1 MLNVKD
7 KYSLSDKAYHELA
20 QVTKELPRLHQLKCR
35 AKELNGKQTIN
46 PTPEEITGVQQSVQD
61 RVIARIRH
69 ALCDSTFRER
79 YQLYKRIRI
88 KLSGDGPR
96 AGRNL
101 HVLNFTF
108 TLIDEPQAASVMGNY
123 SLAVFEI
130 RESYDDL
137 KVALGTI
144 SNEVHNLKT
153 VAVDGESY
161 ELEVFLGG
169 DWKFLSLVCGLN
181 AANSDYSCIWCKCPR
196 VN

>member
-1 MLNVKD
+1 M
-7 KYSLSDKAYHELA
+7 
-20 QVTKELPRLHQLKCR
+20 
-35 AKELNGKQTIN
+35 
-46 PTPEEITGVQQSVQD
+46 
-61 RVIARIRH
+61 
-69 ALCDSTFRER
+69 
-79 YQLYKRIRI
+79 
-88 KLSGDGPR
+88 
-96 AGRNL
+96 
-101 HVLNFTF
+101 LNFTF